1 MRRIQ
6 EMKVKN
12 IETSTIKRIAEA
24 IRCGDLS
31 VTEIAEWS
39 IANRQDR
46 GGVLE
51 AYKTW
56 NPDQFISEARAVD
69 SVFAAGIDLGAFQ
82 GIPVSVKDL
91 YGVSGY
97 PTFAGCPRELAKKWQ
112 IEGPV
117 VRALRHQLAIVS
129 GKTHTV
135 QFAFGALGTNVHWGT
150 PRNPWD
156 SKDHRVPG
164 GSSAGAGV
172 SLWEGSALLA
182 LGSDTAGSVRMPAS
196 FTGTVGLKTSK
207 GRWSTSG
214 IVPLSHTLD
223 TAGPLTRNVTDSISA
238 FGVIDPLVSKS
249 PNDFF
254 GRVENANLSDFNIGV
269 CDWYFNDCDPGVAE
283 GVMLALNELEQKG
296 ARISSVDFAEIEES
310 NTLFTKGGLS
320 APEFASFIN
329 NEMLEFKEDLD
340 PNVAGRFNAME
351 SVEANEYI
359 TRCKHRLQLSSK
371 MRENMLGFDAIV
383 GPTIAIS
390 PPTLAEVS
398 ESKQYHRR
406 NMAASRNTS
415 TVNMLDLCAITIPVA
430 LDSINMPVG
439 LHVISQHGDDEK
451 LLAIA
456 LTFEKVL
463 GSARERI
470 GVPPLCK

>member
-6 EMKVKN
+6 AMKIKN
-12 IETSTIKRIAEA
+12 IETNTIKSIAGA

-39 IANRQDR
+39 IANRQER
-46 GGVLE
+46 GEILS

-56 NPDQFISEARAVD
+56 DSNRFISEARAVD
-69 SVFAAGIDLGAFQ
+69 SVFATGIDLGVFQ

-91 YGVSGY
+91 YGVKGY
-97 PTFAGCPRELAKKWQ
+97 PTFAGCPRELEKKWQ

-117 VRALRHQLAIVS
+117 VRALRQQLSIVS

-135 QFAFGALGTNVHWGT
+135 QFAFGALGTNAHWGT

-156 SKDHRVPG
+156 SKNHRVPG

-223 TAGPLTRNVTDSISA
+223 TAGPLTRNISDSISA
-238 FGVIDPLVSKS
+238 FSAIDPFVSQS
-249 PNDFF
+249 PNDFCA
-254 GRVENANLSDFNIGV
+254 RLDAADLSDFNIGV
-269 CDWYFNDCDPGVAE
+269 CDWYFNDCDPGIAE
-283 GVMLALNELEQKG
+283 GVMSALSELEKKG
-296 ARISSVDFAEIEES
+296 ARISSVDFIEIEES
-310 NTLFTKGGLS
+310 NTLFRKGGLS

-340 PNVAGRFNAME
+340 PNVAGRFNVME
-351 SVEANEYI
+351 SMEANEYI
-359 TRCKHRLQLSSK
+359 LRCNQRLELVSK
-371 MRENMLGFDAIV
+371 MHEGMLGFDAIV

-390 PPTLAEVS
+390 PPTLEEVA
-398 ESKQYHRR
+398 ESKEYHRH

-415 TVNMLDLCAITIPVA
+415 TVNMLDLCAVTMPVA

-439 LHVISQHGDDEK
+439 LHIISQHGNDEK

-470 GVPPLCK
+470 GIPPLCK

>member
-1 MRRIQ
+1 MKRIRTL
-6 EMKVKN
+6 KIKN
-12 IETSTIKRIAEA
+12 IETNTIKNIAGA
-24 IRCGDLS
+24 IRSGDLS
-31 VTEIAEWS
+31 ATEIAEWS

-46 GGVLE
+46 GEVLD

-56 NPDQFISEARAVD
+56 DSHRFLTEARAVD
-69 SVFAAGIDLGAFQ
+69 SVFATGIDLGVFQ
-82 GIPVSVKDL
+82 GIPVSIKDL

-97 PTFAGCPRELAKKWQ
+97 PTFAGCPRELTKKWQ
-112 IEGPV
+112 SEGPV
-117 VRALRHQLAIVS
+117 VRALRHQLAVVS

-156 SKDHRVPG
+156 SNHHRVPG

-172 SLWEGSALLA
+172 SLWEGSALIA

-223 TAGPLTRNVTDSISA
+223 TAGPLTRNIADSISA
-238 FGVIDPLVSKS
+238 FSVIDPFVSQS
-249 PNDFF
+249 PNDFY
-254 GRVENANLSDFNIGV
+254 RRLETADISDFKIGV

-283 GVMLALNELEQKG
+283 GVMSALSELEKSG
-296 ARISSVDFAEIEES
+296 ARISAVDYTEIEES
-310 NTLFTKGGLS
+310 NALFKKGGLS

-340 PNVAGRFNAME
+340 PNVAGRFNVME

-359 TRCKHRLQLSSK
+359 ARCNYRLQLASK
-371 MRENMLGFDAIV
+371 MQDSMFGFDAIV

-390 PPTLAEVS
+390 PPTLSEVA
-398 ESKQYHRR
+398 ESKEYHRK

-415 TVNMLDLCAITIPVA
+415 TVNMLDLCAVSMPVA
-430 LDSINMPVG
+430 LDAINMPVG
-439 LHVISQHGDDEK
+439 LHIISQHGKDEK

-470 GVPPLCK
+470 GTPPLCK